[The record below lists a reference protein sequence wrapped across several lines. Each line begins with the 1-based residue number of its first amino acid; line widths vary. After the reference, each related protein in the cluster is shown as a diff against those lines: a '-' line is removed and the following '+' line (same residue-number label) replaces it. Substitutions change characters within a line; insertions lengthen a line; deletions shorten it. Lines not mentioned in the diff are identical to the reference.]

1 MRKRNFIILA
11 LALALSVS
19 PLSVVPRIESHAEEQ
34 TQAKIEASDLT
45 FISSETTPKQLQFS
59 FNEAIDET
67 EIGFEYSN
75 SGIFNINGAGE
86 VTPLD
91 IGKGTVKVFW
101 TKDKTVFKEITV
113 SVWEDK
119 LPPDAAVS
127 LSCTSTTDTISITNN
142 STNVPEGAVW
152 EYSLN
157 TYVWQKQTTFTGL
170 QDDTEYNIYIRLG
183 VKIGEK
189 TYYINRSDIPS
200 ATIKTKDDVT
210 TGPNYKIYHM
220 SDLTLKEGI
229 NYELNL
235 SSFKDKKITFKSDD
249 ESVAKI
255 KDGVITT
262 VSPGETV
269 ITIIVD
275 CSTEEKE
282 WYNYYTY
289 NIKVVEKEKVFFTVS
304 LKGKYA
310 YITVDNT
317 NTPEGYIPKFSF
329 DQMTWTDSLV
339 LVRDFVRPEDT
350 IYAAYYDK
358 DGYRRSII
366 TSIDL
371 TSLYGEYIGGLKVTY
386 NEDEIKLEEGKTY
399 DFKLADSKTDDYV
412 IKYTFKADDADV
424 ALFNSPSVFTAKK
437 SGTTNITITYKKYYF
452 RDCGAPVDDIYIY
465 TYPVTVTEPA
475 SPSPS
480 PTPEGDEGGN
490 KDDGDKTPG
499 GETKKPSDGGVQVP
513 TEEGTTESIFDEDDE
528 TNLILT
534 VPTIIL
540 KENYFTYNGK
550 VHTPKFTV
558 KIGKKKVKSKFYTVE
573 HAKGRKK
580 VGRYYVKVSMKPE
593 SGYRGSMTLYYYIIP
608 KKIKG
613 VSVKASGAKAKV
625 KWKKGSKG
633 STGYEIQYSSSYK
646 FKKAKTVK
654 VKGLSK
660 TSKKLSIKKG
670 QYVRVRAYYYSK
682 ESKKIVYGNWSEPV
696 LY

>member
-127 LSCTSTTDTISITNN
+127 LSCTSTTDTISIINN

-170 QDDTEYNIYIRLG
+170 QDDTEYNIYVRLG

-220 SDLTLKEGI
+220 SDLTFKEGI
-229 NYELNL
+229 TYELNL
-235 SSFKDKKITFKSDD
+235 SSFKDKQITFKSDD
-249 ESVAKI
+249 ESVATI

-275 CSTEEKE
+275 YSTAEKE
-282 WYNYYTY
+282 WYNHYTY
-289 NIKVVEKEKVFFTVS
+289 NIKVVEKEKILFTVS
-304 LKGKYA
+304 LKNKYA
-310 YITVDNT
+310 YITVDNS
-317 NTPEGYIPKFSF
+317 NNPQGYTPKFSF

-339 LVRDFVRPEDT
+339 MVRDFVRPEDT
-350 IYAAYYDK
+350 IYAAYFDK

-371 TSLYGEYIGGLKVTY
+371 VTLYGSYNGGLSMTY
-386 NEDEIKLEEGKTY
+386 NKDEIKLDEGKVY
-399 DFKLADSKTDDYV
+399 DFKLSDKKADDYV
-412 IKYTFKADDADV
+412 TKYTYTADDADV
-424 ALFNSPSVFTAKK
+424 AYFESPSVFTAKK
-437 SGTTNITITYKKYYF
+437 SGSTNVTVTERKYYF
-452 RDCGAPVDDIYIY
+452 RECGAPVSDIF
-465 TYPVTVTEPA
+465 TYVYPITVSKPAQA

-480 PTPEGDEGGN
+480 PTPGDSSGGN
-490 KDDGDKTPG
+490 GSEQKQSDD
-499 GETKKPSDGGVQVP
+499 KKPTDNGTQAP
-513 TEEGTTESIFDEDDE
+513 TEEGTTESIFEEDDE
-528 TNLILT
+528 PDLILT

-540 KENYFTYNGK
+540 KENFFTYDGK
-550 VHTPKFTV
+550 VHTPKYTV

-573 HAKGRKK
+573 HSKGRKN
-580 VGRYYVKVSMKPE
+580 VGRYYIKVSMKPE

-633 STGYEIQYSSSYK
+633 ATGYEIQYSSDYK
-646 FKKAKTVK
+646 FKKAKIVK
-654 VKGLSK
+654 VKGLAK

-682 ESKKIVYGNWSEPV
+682 EGKKTIYGNWSTV
-696 LY
+696 VRY